1 MAWIIDVDLV
11 AFEPAEHPD
20 AYVLYFDVTY
30 PGETWCRSVVR
41 VAADL
46 AFPSEEA
53 VVSRARDALVGLLEG
68 ESQPSSAVVR
78 LEAAGVTVIALDH
91 PGA

>member
-11 AFEPAEHPD
+11 SFEPAEHPD
-20 AYVLYFDVTY
+20 QYELYFDVTY
-30 PGETWCRSVVR
+30 PGETWCRSLVR

-46 AFPSEEA
+46 AFASEEA
-53 VVSRARDALVGLLEG
+53 VVMRARDALVGLLEG
-68 ESQPSSAVVR
+68 ESRPASAVMR
-78 LEAAGVTVIALDH
+78 CEAAGTTIIALDY